1 MWDEEK
7 ILKETGGEID
17 ASDFASRYRRLLCA
31 YLSGGGEVPL
41 LEVYELGRT
50 ALGSGLG
57 ILDVTG
63 AHHQALMGAF
73 EEELARREPS
83 GQVLKDASRF
93 LDEALSPFEL
103 ARLTSRD
110 ANAALRRLYEILEEE
125 AKRIAH
131 ILHDESAQLLA
142 VVYLELGEIVRQFPG
157 SIETRI
163 NLVIKHL
170 DEVVKQL
177 RELSHEL
184 RPLILD
190 KLGLMPALNSLA
202 NGMTKRSGLEVV
214 VDGSTGGRL
223 DQMIETVLYRAAQE
237 ALANVIRH
245 ADASRAKIR
254 VWIEDDQVYCAISD
268 DGAGFEV
275 PEEPGKDFQGLGLI
289 GIRERVNS
297 LNGNC
302 RLTSAPGRGTELR
315 VSIPVARPLF
325 TGVDEGRK

>member
-1 MWDEEK
+1 MLDDK
-7 ILKETGGEID
+7 DLIQDGETEHLEAAEFAARYQQLLRTYLASGGEGSLLD
-17 ASDFASRYRRLLCA
+17 A
-31 YLSGGGEVPL
+31 
-41 LEVYELGRT
+41 YELGRD

-57 ILDVTG
+57 ILDVTSV
-63 AHHQALMGAF
+63 HQQSL
-73 EEELARREPS
+73 LCN
-83 GQVLKDASRF
+83 LKNGEIRQDRLIQEMNTANRF
-93 LDEALSPFEL
+93 LEEALSPFEL
-103 ARLTSRD
+103 ARLTSKD

-170 DEVVKQL
+170 DEVVRQL

-202 NGMTKRSGLEVV
+202 NGMTKRSGLDVV

-223 DQMIETVLYRAAQE
+223 DQVIETVMYRAAQE

-245 ADASRAKIR
+245 ADASRARVR
-254 VWIEDDQVYCAISD
+254 VWIEEDNIYCSVSD
-268 DGAGFEV
+268 DGIGFKDDENRR
-275 PEEPGKDFQGLGLI
+275 DFQGLGLI
-289 GIRERVNS
+289 GIRERVS
-297 LNGNC
+297 ALNGSC
-302 RLTSAPGRGTELR
+302 EISSSPGQGTELR
-315 VSIPVARPLF
+315 VGIPVVRPLYADILE
-325 TGVDEGRK
+325 DE